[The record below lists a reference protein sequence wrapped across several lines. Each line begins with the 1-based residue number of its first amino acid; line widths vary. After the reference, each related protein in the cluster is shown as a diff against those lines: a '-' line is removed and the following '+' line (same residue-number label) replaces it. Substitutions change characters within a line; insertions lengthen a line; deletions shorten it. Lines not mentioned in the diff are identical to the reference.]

1 MASYFTTSIATGQR
15 LFVTDADPNTVISAT
30 RGSIAL
36 RVDAGNVALYLNTD
50 NATAWAELTSSSATG
65 TVDWTGV
72 SQVQIADNAAAA
84 LAMGST
90 GLLNLLQF
98 VTTNGAERL
107 TYNGAVPFLV
117 ATGGLTV
124 SAGTVTLPEAS
135 LNLASVTTD
144 AANLSVTAGLFIS
157 VDHPAGAGFQDVVL
171 PARVGGWRVV
181 DAYILSGGA
190 AGGSVQVQTAGG
202 LANISNTMNP
212 GAAAGA
218 VTRANA
224 IDLTAGTVASGAT
237 IRVNV
242 VAGANAGTCFIRI
255 EPR

>member
-15 LFVTDADPNTVISAT
+15 LFVTDADPNIVISAT

-50 NATAWAELTSSSATG
+50 NATAWDELTSVSPTG
-65 TVDWTGV
+65 TVDWQNV
-72 SQVQIADNAAAA
+72 AQVLLADNSATA
-84 LAMGST
+84 LDIGST
-90 GLLNLLQF
+90 GALNLLEF

-107 TYNGAVPFLV
+107 TYNGAVPLLV
-117 ATGGLTV
+117 ASGGLTV
-124 SAGTVTLPEAS
+124 SAGSVSLPEAS
-135 LNLASVTTD
+135 LNVASATTD
-144 AANLSVTAGLFIS
+144 AADLSVTAGLFIS
-157 VDHPAGAGFQDVVL
+157 VNHPAGAGFQDVVL

-181 DAYILSGGA
+181 DSYILSGGA
-190 AGGSVQVQTAGG
+190 AAGSVQVQTAGG

-218 VTRANA
+218 VTRATG
-224 IDLTAGTVASGAT
+224 IDLTNGTVASGAT

-242 VAGANAGTCFIRI
+242 AAGANAGTCFIRI